1 MKRMIVITTIVA
13 LTGCSSLKDLWPS
26 RWDPNQSKIVTDIQ
40 QTARNFDC
48 NGDVFQQS
56 RNLSLQVEWL
66 DIYSKTKD
74 TRDVAK
80 ITSLMTNTV
89 KELNDRSSKGQVS
102 VVYCD
107 IKKKIMI
114 QQANTIGHMIQGRF

>member
-1 MKRMIVITTIVA
+1 MNATESEQRGK
-13 LTGCSSLKDLWPS
+13 G
-26 RWDPNQSKIVTDIQ
+26 
-40 QTARNFDC
+40 
-48 NGDVFQQS
+48 
-56 RNLSLQVEWL
+56 
-66 DIYSKTKD
+66 
-74 TRDVAK
+74 
-80 ITSLMTNTV
+80 LMTNTV